1 MSSWTTKL
9 GYVCVL
15 VGMMLMTVGYVR
27 ATQAN
32 ATPPPRLVSR
42 PPMFGNRP
50 PVPVPLAD
58 TLMPVSASA
67 MMDAIQNDT
76 NVLQRQFYDA
86 GGGSL
91 RVP

>member
-50 PVPVPLAD
+50 PMPVPLAD